1 MIFMS
6 ASDSISN
13 VMHRESLVITPIK
26 RVLTQRHPTMI
37 EIKQKW
43 VMEWRKK
50 ETKRDY
56 FRGRVTWF
64 SDRVQWDAAQFTLEL
79 PSQWKL
85 VLGGGREKQSAVIN
99 TIGNE
104 ADPILVSSSFH
115 ALESNNSA
123 YMYTRPFYTWM
134 SSAFTGMDSNLV
146 SPYTIAHAEDLTS
159 MISMVSTTKYV
170 WVCELLHGLTQY
182 ISYRPTDS
190 HCMLGWG
197 AYSSF
202 PGVMGRGKGRGRR
215 VGWGESWGGGIR
227 GVGGW
232 SYLKLPCFVHFHH

>member
-1 MIFMS
+1 MGDGVKKKRNKARLFSGSSYMILRPGTVGRS
-6 ASDSISN
+6 TIHTWASKS
-13 VMHRESLVITPIK
+13 M
-26 RVLTQRHPTMI
+26 
-37 EIKQKW
+37 EI
-43 VMEWRKK
+43 
-50 ETKRDY
+50 
-56 FRGRVTWF
+56 GI
-64 SDRVQWDAAQFTLEL
+64 
-79 PSQWKL
+79 
-85 VLGGGREKQSAVIN
+85 LGGGREKQSAVIN